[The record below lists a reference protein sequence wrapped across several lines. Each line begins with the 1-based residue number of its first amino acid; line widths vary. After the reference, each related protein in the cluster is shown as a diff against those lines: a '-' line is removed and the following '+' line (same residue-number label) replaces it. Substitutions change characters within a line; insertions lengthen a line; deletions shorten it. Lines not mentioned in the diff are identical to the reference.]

1 MHSFRPTFLEIDT
14 LNSKLIK
21 EKNCTQK
28 PLELQKP
35 EIVSKGKLIWNQIKS
50 KFVTSKSINMNYN
63 SS

>member
-28 PLELQKP
+28 PLELQK
-35 EIVSKGKLIWNQIKS
+35 SKNCIEWETYLESNQIKIRYI
-50 KFVTSKSINMNYN
+50 KKYKYEL
-63 SS
+63 